1 MSLLDS
7 AARNA
12 TRTGL
17 ILLVFTLVGTAAL
30 AWTFG
35 RTRPAIEASE
45 KKEKLLLLNQVMPP
59 RMYDNDLI
67 GGQRELP
74 PNDLLGTRQPSAV
87 WIARKGG
94 QITGLVLEATAPDGY
109 SGDIALLIG
118 LTAAGD
124 IIGVRVTAHRETPGL
139 GDYIDIAKS
148 DWIRQFDG
156 HSLTRPE
163 AKLWKVKKDG
173 GAFDSV
179 AGATI
184 TPRAVVKAVRSALEY
199 VDKHRAEL
207 LSAQPPPIQE
217 QTS

>member
-1 MSLLDS
+1 MSLLT
-7 AARNA
+7 AAGRNA

-30 AWTFG
+30 AWTFA
-35 RTRPAIEASE
+35 RTHPAIEASE
-45 KKEKLLLLNQVMPP
+45 KKQKLMLLNQVMPP
-59 RMYDNDLI
+59 QIYDNDLI
-67 GGQRELP
+67 GSQRQLP
-74 PNDLLGTRQPSAV
+74 ADDLLGTRQPSAV

-94 QITGLVLEATAPDGY
+94 QISGLVLEAVAPDGY

-118 LTAAGD
+118 LSTAGD
-124 IIGVRVTAHRETPGL
+124 ILGVRVTAHHETPGL

-148 DWIRQFDG
+148 NWIRQFDG
-156 HSLTRPE
+156 RSLARPE

-199 VDKHRAEL
+199 VSKHQAEL
-207 LSAQPPPIQE
+207 LGTPPSPTQE

>member
-207 LSAQPPPIQE
+207 LGIPTPPSQE

>member
-1 MSLLDS
+1 MSLLTS
-7 AARNA
+7 ATRNA

-17 ILLVFTLVGTAAL
+17 ILLVFTLIGTAAL

-35 RTRPAIEASE
+35 LTHPAIEASE
-45 KKEKLLLLNQVMPP
+45 KREKLLLLSQVMPA
-59 RMYDNDLI
+59 RLYDNDLI
-67 GGQRELP
+67 GNQRLLP
-74 PNDLLGTRQPSAV
+74 ANDLLGTSQPSAV

-94 QITGLVLEATAPDGY
+94 QISGLVLEAIAPDGY
-109 SGDIALLIG
+109 SGDITLLIG
-118 LTAAGD
+118 LSAAGG
-124 IIGVRVTAHRETPGL
+124 ILGVRVTAHHETPGL

-163 AKLWKVKKDG
+163 PKLWKVKKDG

-199 VDKHRAEL
+199 VSKHRAEL
-207 LSAQPPPIQE
+207 LGNPSPPTQE

>member
-1 MSLLDS
+1 M
-7 AARNA
+7 
-12 TRTGL
+12 
-17 ILLVFTLVGTAAL
+17 V
-30 AWTFG
+30 
-35 RTRPAIEASE
+35 PA
-45 KKEKLLLLNQVMPP
+45 
-59 RMYDNDLI
+59 
-67 GGQRELP
+67 
-74 PNDLLGTRQPSAV
+74 NDLLGSSQPSAV
-87 WIARKGG
+87 WVARKGG

-118 LTAAGD
+118 LSAAGD
-124 IIGVRVTAHRETPGL
+124 VLGVRVTAHRETPGL

-148 DWIRQFDG
+148 NWIRLFDG

-163 AKLWKVKKDG
+163 LKLWKVKKDG

-207 LSAQPPPIQE
+207 LNTSASPTRE